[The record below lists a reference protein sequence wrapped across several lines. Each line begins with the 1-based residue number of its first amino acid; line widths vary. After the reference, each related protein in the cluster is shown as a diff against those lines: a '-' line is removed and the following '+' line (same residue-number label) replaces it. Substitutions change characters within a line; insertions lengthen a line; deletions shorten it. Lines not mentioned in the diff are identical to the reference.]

1 MAALGLSWD
10 QISYAPQQD
19 FSLYKYVSDLDMYA
33 APGTVQQLKNKIVII
48 KMLDEAAKHRYIE
61 LSYWN
66 TSLFAANLSSRYDY
80 PDTVKHF
87 FTIKMNRSC
96 EALNSTQLS
105 KLAIMDSFL
114 KIANI
119 SAENSNNQELWA
131 SFIEQGLIPLLEMI
145 TCGYSVQLLNSQ
157 SKLRFPEN
165 YIRATA
171 DSLLQN
177 TALTLNAHSLKSL
190 TLTCFV
196 RGSFLYGTSRFWTI
210 SQAKLKRLQVETK
223 FLYLGLF
230 LFLFDN
236 TRT

>member
-1 MAALGLSWD
+1 MFRILLLYSIQVVQLLVFLRIVSTLGFNGQAVKFSDSPSRQVYLALNMTLYPIANPDTMAALGLSWD

-114 KIANI
+114 RR
-119 SAENSNNQELWA
+119 
-131 SFIEQGLIPLLEMI
+131 
-145 TCGYSVQLLNSQ
+145 
-157 SKLRFPEN
+157 RF
-165 YIRATA
+165 
-171 DSLLQN
+171 
-177 TALTLNAHSLKSL
+177 
-190 TLTCFV
+190 
-196 RGSFLYGTSRFWTI
+196 GS
-210 SQAKLKRLQVETK
+210 
-223 FLYLGLF
+223 
-230 LFLFDN
+230 D
-236 TRT
+236 